1 MRHEEIL
8 RHVSNSRE
16 SCEKRL
22 RIVWFALRNFQVSV
36 RGERGGGRRI
46 EGKWLKRRL
55 NAGRKWRSRHV
66 DVGKRRRLERRQR
79 TEQEVERRRPG
90 PYARF
95 SSRVDKGDRN
105 RAPFWVKYIHRG
117 EERGGK
123 DCYIPPGSRRLSGE
137 KCNRKW
143 IPANSIGNSIET
155 KGIG

>member
-1 MRHEEIL
+1 MIR
-8 RHVSNSRE
+8 SAKFSGFC
-16 SCEKRL
+16 S
-22 RIVWFALRNFQVSV
+22 
-36 RGERGGGRRI
+36 RGGGGGERRI

-117 EERGGK
+117 RRGGEK
-123 DCYIPPGSRRLSGE
+123 TATFHPEVEDYRVKSVIENEFQPIRLEIRSKLRG
-137 KCNRKW
+137 
-143 IPANSIGNSIET
+143 
-155 KGIG
+155 